1 MALLQIAEPGQSA
14 DPHQHK
20 HAVGIDLGTTNS
32 LVAVMRSATATALP
46 DEQNRVSLPSVV
58 RYLENG
64 EVVVGYDAKQQAQ
77 LDPLNTLVSIKRCM
91 GRGLKDVIDMPYEF
105 EGSIDGK
112 AEGIVE
118 GMVKIKTVQG
128 SKSPV
133 EVSAQ
138 ILKVL
143 AKRAEESIGAKLDGV
158 VITVPAYFDEAQRHA
173 TKDAARI
180 AGLHVLRLI
189 NEPTA
194 AAIAYGLQSQ
204 QTGLI
209 AVYDLGGGT
218 FDVSILNLNDGV
230 FEVLATGGDTAL
242 GGDDFDLAIVEFFK
256 KKANISEKLTPSERR
271 HLLTEACRVKEAL
284 GTEKKVLAHFSTTQG
299 SWQGHIY
306 LEEFNE
312 LILTLVQKTI
322 RTIKRVVKDSGLQKS
337 QIDQIVMVGGST
349 RTKLVR
355 QKVSDFFEKDVLTNI
370 DPDQVVAL
378 GAAKQADLLVGNIS
392 SDELLLLDVCPL
404 SLGIETMG
412 GLVEKVVERN
422 TTIPVA
428 RAQEFTTFKDGQ
440 TAMSVHIVQGE
451 RDMVSDCRSLAKF
464 ELRGIPPM
472 VAGAAKIKVTYQI
485 DADGILTVSALES
498 TSGVSSEI
506 TVKPS
511 FGLDDDTVIQML
523 QDSQLFAD
531 ADKDSRQLAET
542 RVEAE
547 RVIEAISAALKKD
560 GKALLNEEEFT
571 QLNTTV
577 NELKQVIYQGDEKT
591 VRLKMDKLNQDS
603 DEFAQRRMNAGV
615 KAVLTGKSVNDI

>member
-64 EVVVGYDAKQQAQ
+64 EIVVGYDAKQQAQ

-91 GRGLKDVIDMPYEF
+91 GRGLEDVKDMPYEF
-105 EGSIDGK
+105 EDSQ
-112 AEGIVE
+112 E
-118 GMVKIKTVQG
+118 GMVQIKTVQG
-128 SKSPV
+128 NKSPV

-143 AKRAEESIGAKLDGV
+143 AKRAELSVGGKLDGV
-158 VITVPAYFDEAQRHA
+158 VITVPAYFDEAQRQA
-173 TKDAARI
+173 TKDAAKV

-204 QTGLI
+204 HTGHI

-218 FDVSILNLNDGV
+218 FDVSVLNLNAGV
-230 FEVLATGGDTAL
+230 FEVLSTGGDTAL
-242 GGDDFDLAIVEFFK
+242 GGDDFDLALVEYFK
-256 KKANISEKLTPSERR
+256 KKANIGEKLTPSERR

-284 GTEKKVLAHFSTTQG
+284 GFEKKVLARFSTTQG
-299 SWQGHIY
+299 SWQGHVS

-312 LILTLVQKTI
+312 LILPLVVKTI
-322 RTIKRVVKDSGLQKS
+322 RTIKRVIKDSGLSKD

-355 QKVSDFFEKDVLTNI
+355 EKVSEFFEKDVLTSIN
-370 DPDQVVAL
+370 PDEVVAL
-378 GAAKQADLLVGNIS
+378 GAAKQADLLVGNAS

-412 GLVEKVVERN
+412 GLVEKIVNRN

-440 TAMSVHIVQGE
+440 TAMAVHVVQGE
-451 RDMVSDCRSLAKF
+451 RDMVSDCRSLARF

-472 VAGAAKIKVTYQI
+472 AAGAAKIKVTYQI
-485 DADGILTVSALES
+485 DADGILTVSAVES
-498 TSGVSSEI
+498 ISGISSEI

-523 QDSQLFAD
+523 QDSQSFAD
-531 ADKDSRQLAET
+531 EDKDARQLAET

-560 GKALLNEEEFT
+560 GKALLNEEEFNN
-571 QLNTTV
+571 LDLTV
-577 NELKQVIYQGDEKT
+577 AELKMVLYKQDEKT
-591 VRLKMDKLNQDS
+591 IRQKMDQLTHDS

-615 KAVLTGKSVNDI
+615 KAVLTGKSVNEI

>member
-46 DEQNRVSLPSVV
+46 DEKNRISLPSVV

-64 EVVVGYDAKQQAQ
+64 EVVVGFDAKQQAQ

-105 EGSIDGK
+105 EDSL
-112 AEGIVE
+112 E

-128 SKSPV
+128 NKSPV
-133 EVSAQ
+133 EVSSQ

-143 AKRAEESIGAKLDGV
+143 AKRAEESVGGKLDGV

-204 QTGLI
+204 QTGYI

-284 GTEKKVLAHFSTTQG
+284 GSEKKVLAHFSTTQG
-299 SWQGHIY
+299 SWQGY
-306 LEEFNE
+306 VSLDEFNE

-322 RTIKRVVKDSGLQKS
+322 RTIKRVVKDSGLEKK

-355 QKVSDFFEKDVLTNI
+355 QKVSDFFEKDVLTSI

-378 GAAKQADLLVGNIS
+378 GAAKQADLLVGNVS

-412 GLVEKVVERN
+412 GLVEKVVNRN

-440 TAMSVHIVQGE
+440 TAMAVHIVQGE

-511 FGLDDDTVIQML
+511 FGLDDETVIQML
-523 QDSQLFAD
+523 QDSQLFSD

-560 GKALLNEEEFT
+560 GKELLNEEEFA
-571 QLNTTV
+571 QLTTTV
-577 NELKQVIYQGDEKT
+577 DELKHVIYQGDEKA
-591 VRLKMDKLNQDS
+591 VRLKMEQVSHDS

-615 KAVLTGKSVNDI
+615 KAVLTGKSVNEI